1 MSKYINFI
9 ARLFKIYV
17 LRDRFLLS
25 AKKWFKDEGDK
36 TLRLNYPL
44 NENSIVFDVGG
55 YEGKFADEIF
65 NKYQCTIY
73 VFEPVD
79 KFYKSICERFK
90 NNPKIKVFN
99 FGLSDKDE
107 EMMISISDDASSIH
121 TDTNNKEN
129 IKLKSINDFI
139 LENEIQHIDLMK
151 INIEGGEFQVLPEL
165 IDSNFIKNID
175 NLQIQFHNFI
185 PNAIEMRNN
194 IRKELAK
201 THQLT
206 YDYYFIWENWK
217 LKTEN
222 D

>member
-1 MSKYINFI
+1 MNKYVSFI
-9 ARLFKIYV
+9 IRLFKTYV

-25 AKKWFKDEGDK
+25 AKQWFKDDGDK

-44 NENSIVFDVGG
+44 NENSIVFDIGG

-90 NNPKIKVFN
+90 NNSKIKVFN

-121 TDTNNKEN
+121 KDADNKQK
-129 IKLKSINDFI
+129 IRLKSINDFI
-139 LENEIQHIDLMK
+139 IENKIQHINLMK
-151 INIEGGEFQVLPEL
+151 INIEGGEFQVLPAL
-165 IDSNFIKNID
+165 IDSNFVANIE

-185 PNAIEMRNN
+185 PNSVEMREN
-194 IRKELAK
+194 IRKELGK

-217 LKTEN
+217 IK
-222 D
+222 

>member
-1 MSKYINFI
+1 MNKYVSFI
-9 ARLFKIYV
+9 IRLFKTYV

-25 AKKWFKDEGDK
+25 AKQWFKDDGDK

-44 NENSIVFDVGG
+44 NENSIVFDIGG

-90 NNPKIKVFN
+90 NNSKIKVFN

-107 EMMISISDDASSIH
+107 EMIISVSDDASSIH
-121 TDTNNKEN
+121 TNSYNKEN
-129 IKLKSINDFI
+129 IILKSINSFI
-139 LENEIQHIDLMK
+139 ANNNILHIDLMK
-151 INIEGGEFQVLPEL
+151 INIEGGEFQVLPAL
-165 IDSNFIKNID
+165 IDSNFVANIE

-185 PNAIEMRNN
+185 PNSVEMREN
-194 IRKELAK
+194 IRKELSK

-206 YDYYFIWENWK
+206 YDYYFVWENWK
-217 LKTEN
+217 LVK
-222 D
+222 

>member
-1 MSKYINFI
+1 MNKYVSFI
-9 ARLFKIYV
+9 IRLFKTYV

-25 AKKWFKDEGDK
+25 AKQWFKDDGDK

-44 NENSIVFDVGG
+44 NENSIVFDIGG

-90 NNPKIKVFN
+90 NNSKIKVFN

-121 TDTNNKEN
+121 KDADNKQK
-129 IKLKSINDFI
+129 IRLKSINDFI
-139 LENEIQHIDLMK
+139 IENKIQHINLMK
-151 INIEGGEFQVLPEL
+151 INIEGGEFQVLPAL
-165 IDSNFIKNID
+165 IDSNFVANIE

-185 PNAIEMRNN
+185 PNSVEMREN
-194 IRKELAK
+194 IRKELSK

-206 YDYYFIWENWK
+206 YDYYFVWENWK
-217 LKTEN
+217 LVK
-222 D
+222 

>member
-1 MSKYINFI
+1 MNKYVNFI
-9 ARLFKIYV
+9 IRLFKIYV

-25 AKKWFKDEGDK
+25 AKQWFKDDGDK

-44 NENSIVFDVGG
+44 NENSIVFDIGG

-65 NKYQCTIY
+65 NEYKCTIY

-90 NNPKIKVFN
+90 DNSKIKVFN
-99 FGLSDKDE
+99 FGLSDKDG

-121 TDTNNKEN
+121 TDASNKES

-139 LENEIQHIDLMK
+139 SENKVQHVDLMK
-151 INIEGGEFQVLPEL
+151 INIEGGEFQVLPAL
-165 IDSNFIKNID
+165 INSNFVKNID

-185 PNAIEMRNN
+185 SNAIQMRDD
-194 IRKELAK
+194 IRKKLSQ
-201 THQLT
+201 THELT
-206 YDYYFIWENWK
+206 YDYYFVWENWK
-217 LKTEN
+217 IK
-222 D
+222 

>member
-1 MSKYINFI
+1 MNRYVNFI
-9 ARLFKIYV
+9 VKIFKTYI
-17 LRDRFLLS
+17 LRDMFFLS
-25 AKKWFKDEGDK
+25 VKKWFKDDGDK

-90 NNPKIKVFN
+90 NNSKIKVFN

-107 EMMISISDDASSIH
+107 EMIISVSDDASSIH
-121 TDTNNKEN
+121 TNSYNKEN
-129 IKLKSINDFI
+129 IILKSINSFI
-139 LENEIQHIDLMK
+139 ANNNILHIDLMK
-151 INIEGGEFQVLPEL
+151 INIEGGEFQVLPAL
-165 IDSNFIKNID
+165 IDSNFVANIE

-185 PNAIEMRNN
+185 TNSVEMREN
-194 IRKELAK
+194 IRKELSK

-206 YDYYFIWENWK
+206 YDYYFVWENWELVK
-217 LKTEN
+217 
-222 D
+222 

>member
-1 MSKYINFI
+1 MNKYVNFI
-9 ARLFKIYV
+9 IRLFKTYV

-25 AKKWFKDEGDK
+25 AKQWFKDDGDK

-44 NENSIVFDVGG
+44 NENSIVFDIGG

-90 NNPKIKVFN
+90 NNSKIKVFN

-121 TDTNNKEN
+121 KDADNKQK
-129 IKLKSINDFI
+129 IRLKSINDFI
-139 LENEIQHIDLMK
+139 IENKIQHINLMK
-151 INIEGGEFQVLPEL
+151 INIEGGEFQVLPAL
-165 IDSNFIKNID
+165 IDSNFVANIE

-185 PNAIEMRNN
+185 PNSVEMREN
-194 IRKELAK
+194 IRKELSK

-206 YDYYFIWENWK
+206 YDYYFVWENWK
-217 LKTEN
+217 LVK
-222 D
+222 